1 VRYYWYI
8 YIFHRN
14 CPCFWGLPIFRSTQW
29 GCSKLQLQ
37 VNDCHKGKRWW
48 CYIFLFF
55 LEQHF
60 SPPHVLRV
68 LRATL
73 LKRCWFLTQ
82 TFLPSA
88 PVPSIWF
95 WPAWE
100 LRLHQVSREYTGQ
113 SQLGGFNGPLWLF
126 GWWWFWTVLNCLEL
140 FRTCL
145 YVFFVHPICA
155 QCDDNP
161 HWLVFS
167 MGFETTNHYQSVVIC
182 LAKWDELSSW
192 PASS

>member
-1 VRYYWYI
+1 MLLGSSHFQIHTMGLLQAPTAGKWLPQGEKVVMLHLF
-8 YIFHRN
+8 IF
-14 CPCFWGLPIFRSTQW
+14 F
-29 GCSKLQLQ
+29 
-37 VNDCHKGKRWW
+37 
-48 CYIFLFF
+48 
-55 LEQHF
+55 
-60 SPPHVLRV
+60 
-68 LRATL
+68 RAT
-73 LKRCWFLTQ
+73 FLPPTRFAGVESNPAQ
-82 TFLPSA
+82 KVLIFDPNLPSA